1 MLNILKAKLARAE
14 RQDQLAK
21 LVALRRYDDE
31 AFDANTLVPGPAWR
45 KAAEESG
52 VPLAHIVAVYMVE
65 SAGSGFNED
74 GRLTVLYEPHVAYKF
89 AKRPKEAQA
98 QAPHLF
104 YPKWIDPSRIPK
116 REAHPYRT
124 SQEERWD
131 MILEAAGIDFD
142 AAVRAVSWGRFQ
154 IMGYWA
160 EKLDYDSPMHF
171 IERLYDGEAA
181 HLDAFLRYCRM
192 AGLMTALQRGDWFG
206 FSKYNS
212 NIIRVRKEYSAKL
225 AAAADKSR
233 MMA

>member
-1 MLNILKAKLARAE
+1 MLEILKAKLARAD

-21 LVALRRYDDE
+21 LVSLRRFDGDT
-31 AFDANTLVPGPAWR
+31 FDAGELVPGPAWR

-52 VPLAHIVAVYMVE
+52 IPLAHIMAVYAVE

-74 GRLTVLYEPHVAYKF
+74 GRLKVLYEPHWAYRH

-116 REAHPYRT
+116 REPHVYRT
-124 SQEERWD
+124 TQDERWD
-131 MILEAAGIDFD
+131 MIIQAASIDFD
-142 AAVRAVSWGRFQ
+142 AALKAVSWGRFQ

-171 IERLYDGEAA
+171 VERLYDGEAE
-181 HLDAFLRYCRM
+181 HLNAFLRYCRM
-192 AGLMTALQRGDWFG
+192 DNLITPLMRGDWYG
-206 FSKYNS
+206 FSRYNS
-212 NIIRVRKEYSAKL
+212 KIVRVRKDYSAKL
-225 AAAADKSR
+225 AAAADKAR
-233 MMA
+233 VMV